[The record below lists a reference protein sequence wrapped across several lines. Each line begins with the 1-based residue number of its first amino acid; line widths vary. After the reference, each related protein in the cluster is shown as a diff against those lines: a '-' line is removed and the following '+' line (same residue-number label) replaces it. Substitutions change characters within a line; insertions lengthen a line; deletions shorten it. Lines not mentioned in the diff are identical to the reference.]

1 MRCQPWVYL
10 ARGSIRNANLFVH
23 HTTCF
28 ALVLVPGRV
37 FVVADGHAS
46 DSDRLQG
53 PQEATVLPPASAR
66 NVMASGAVGDTLV
79 ACLASI
85 PADATAGQRLLAEQS
100 CEGAEET
107 RKRIQAAP
115 KF

>member
-1 MRCQPWVYL
+1 
-10 ARGSIRNANLFVH
+10 
-23 HTTCF
+23 
-28 ALVLVPGRV
+28 
-37 FVVADGHAS
+37 
-46 DSDRLQG
+46 
-53 PQEATVLPPASAR
+53 
-66 NVMASGAVGDTLV
+66 MASGAVGDTLV